1 MKIKKIIFV
10 IFLFLIG
17 LIRVNA
23 ENEYIKLT
31 TVNDTDG
38 EKVTYIYSPTETEG
52 TVNGLSYDSSTNTL
66 IFNSY
71 DLGRTVTYL
80 EINNMGNLNINVSG
94 ENKLVS
100 DMFKDSTIHVEN
112 TNITIDGTGEL
123 KIYGTGITS
132 TGNININNIK
142 ITGYGIVP
150 YSNSSLTSVLINC
163 ISDVNI
169 YNTTFRFASFDSNAS
184 GVIRGKNVTIDNSD
198 FYGMVKRFLYDTTN
212 ATITNS
218 NIKLMYGSIVSDNLT
233 VDNST
238 ISINTQGTG
247 DMMDVF
253 NYTDSTY
260 YPYTLNETEM
270 NAIKSGFGDE
280 KIGAGLYG
288 YTSLTF
294 RNSNITLNKS
304 DYCLPVSSAF
314 VSENTILDISCI
326 EYGEISG
333 TLSFTLPNGKDLYI
347 DNELGAFFDLPGAG
361 QFPLKLSDKK
371 FIDAAMARFDE
382 IDNEIQRLEAEG
394 GHQTEIDELN
404 AETAQLQNEV
414 FSKMYSY
421 KKIQVLDAQANN
433 NESNQIINNVPK
445 TGVITFIGLL
455 FGISILIYGTY
466 LLIKST
472 KKAI

>member
-10 IFLFLIG
+10 IFLSLIG

-150 YSNSSLTSVLINC
+150 Y
-163 ISDVNI
+163 
-169 YNTTFRFASFDSNAS
+169 
-184 GVIRGKNVTIDNSD
+184 
-198 FYGMVKRFLYDTTN
+198 
-212 ATITNS
+212 
-218 NIKLMYGSIVSDNLT
+218 
-233 VDNST
+233 
-238 ISINTQGTG
+238 
-247 DMMDVF
+247 
-253 NYTDSTY
+253 
-260 YPYTLNETEM
+260 
-270 NAIKSGFGDE
+270 
-280 KIGAGLYG
+280 
-288 YTSLTF
+288 
-294 RNSNITLNKS
+294 
-304 DYCLPVSSAF
+304 
-314 VSENTILDISCI
+314 
-326 EYGEISG
+326 
-333 TLSFTLPNGKDLYI
+333 
-347 DNELGAFFDLPGAG
+347 
-361 QFPLKLSDKK
+361 
-371 FIDAAMARFDE
+371 
-382 IDNEIQRLEAEG
+382 
-394 GHQTEIDELN
+394 
-404 AETAQLQNEV
+404 
-414 FSKMYSY
+414 
-421 KKIQVLDAQANN
+421 
-433 NESNQIINNVPK
+433 
-445 TGVITFIGLL
+445 
-455 FGISILIYGTY
+455 
-466 LLIKST
+466 
-472 KKAI
+472 